1 MSNYKIISIE
11 GNIGSGKSTL
21 LENLRKYYNGNSRVI
36 FLKEPVDDWEKI
48 KDKQGNTMLKKFY
61 ADQEKYSFAFQMM
74 AYISRLTILR
84 DTVKEIKEKSP
95 PSYVPKISNE
105 LAEFLEKPI
114 GSEMERIDITQEINK
129 YIRIHGLQDKKNG
142 RKINPNDELQTLL
155 KIKNTDELS
164 FFNLQRYLTP
174 HFSKSENQDP
184 ELPQYII
191 ITERS
196 LYTDKHV
203 FAKMLHDQGK
213 IEDVCYQIY
222 LKWFEEFAKDFPI
235 NYSVYVKTDP
245 TNCYNRIH
253 KRSRDGEEVIP
264 LAYLQD
270 CHTYHEEFLNGNDN
284 TKPLVLDGN
293 VDIYENKNIMDNWLN
308 KINEFV
314 L

>member
-1 MSNYKIISIE
+1 MSPNYKIVSIE

-21 LENLRKYYNGNSRVI
+21 LENLRNYFNENSCVM
-36 FLKEPVDDWEKI
+36 FLREPVDDWEKI
-48 KDKQGNTMLKKFY
+48 KDNQGNTMLKKFY

-84 DTVKEIKEKSP
+84 DTIKEI
-95 PSYVPKISNE
+95 V
-105 LAEFLEKPI
+105 
-114 GSEMERIDITQEINK
+114 
-129 YIRIHGLQDKKNG
+129 
-142 RKINPNDELQTLL
+142 
-155 KIKNTDELS
+155 
-164 FFNLQRYLTP
+164 
-174 HFSKSENQDP
+174 SENNNK
-184 ELPQYII
+184 QYII

-196 LYTDKHV
+196 LYTDKEV

-270 CHTYHEEFLNGNDN
+270 CHTYHEAFLDKNEN